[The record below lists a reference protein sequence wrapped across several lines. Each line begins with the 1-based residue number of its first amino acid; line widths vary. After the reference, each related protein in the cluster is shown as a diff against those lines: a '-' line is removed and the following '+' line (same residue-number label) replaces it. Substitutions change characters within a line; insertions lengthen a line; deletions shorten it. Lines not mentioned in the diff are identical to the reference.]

1 MDAYQADHTVAI
13 TKFSATVNCGALPDT
28 WTYSGFDYKTGLPLN
43 IALD

>member
-1 MDAYQADHTVAI
+1 MVAYQADHIEQI
-13 TKFSATVNCGALPDT
+13 TKFSATVNCGALTDT